1 MKHVMTEK
9 NKSNKMWGG
18 RFNAGPDALMEEIN
32 ASVDFDKRL
41 YKQDIEGSQ
50 VHASML
56 AKQGIIDKKEADLIC
71 DGLSKISLEIE
82 TDKFTFSKSLED
94 IHMNVEARLSEIIG
108 DVA

>member
-41 YKQDIEGSQ
+41 YKQD
-50 VHASML
+50 L
-56 AKQGIIDKKEADLIC
+56 K
-71 DGLSKISLEIE
+71 
-82 TDKFTFSKSLED
+82 
-94 IHMNVEARLSEIIG
+94 
-108 DVA
+108 

>member
-50 VHASML
+50 VHALML
-56 AKQGIIDKKEADLIC
+56 AKQGIICLLYTSPSPRDAT
-71 DGLSKISLEIE
+71 LSRMPS
-82 TDKFTFSKSLED
+82 S
-94 IHMNVEARLSEIIG
+94 A
-108 DVA
+108 